1 MKRIEA
7 TFRRLAEEGRGALI
21 PFMMAGDPDPSGS
34 AELAVEI
41 LRAGAD
47 ILELGIPFSDPVAD
61 GPVIQRAG
69 QRALESGTGLR
80 EILWMVERIREK
92 SQAPLVLMTY
102 YNPVYLYGEEHFIRE
117 AVEAGADALL
127 MVDLPPEEG
136 APFFKRVKRAGLDS
150 ILMVTPTTTGR
161 REGKILDIASGFIY
175 CVSRRGT
182 TGARRDIPEEL
193 REKVA
198 GIKERTDLPVA
209 VGFGISTRDQVGRIL
224 SLADGAII
232 GSALISALEG
242 GKDLKEKLTLA
253 RRFIEGMGAF

>member
-7 TFRRLAEEGRGALI
+7 TFRRLAEAGRGALI
-21 PFMMAGDPDPSGS
+21 PFMMAGDPDPAAS
-34 AELAVEI
+34 ADLAVEI
-41 LRAGAD
+41 LEAGAD

-69 QRALESGTGLR
+69 QRALESGTGIK
-80 EILWMVERIREK
+80 EILGMVGRIRGE

-102 YNPVYLYGEEHFIRE
+102 YNPVYLYGEERFMEE
-117 AVEAGADALL
+117 AVKAGADAVL

-136 APFFKRVKRAGLDS
+136 APFFEKVKGAGLDS
-150 ILMVTPTTTGR
+150 ILMVTPTTTGH
-161 REGKILDIASGFIY
+161 REEKILDIASGFIY

-209 VGFGISTRDQVGRIL
+209 VGFGISTRDQVERIL

-232 GSALISALEG
+232 GSALISALEEG
-242 GKDLKEKLTLA
+242 EDLTEKLTIA
-253 RRFIEGMGAF
+253 RRFMEGIKAG